1 MDAVADVTA
10 AAVVVAT
17 IHAHAKSESAKL
29 KAEGFAVVL
38 WYPRNLGC

>member
-17 IHAHAKSESAKL
+17 IPAHGRSEENSCEEILNVCFLFCIEFLL
-29 KAEGFAVVL
+29 K
-38 WYPRNLGC
+38 

>member
-17 IHAHAKSESAKL
+17 IPAHAKSESAKL
-29 KAEGFAVVL
+29 KAEGL
-38 WYPRNLGC
+38 Q